1 MAGRF
6 SVEAIFT
13 AIDRMTGPI
22 GRMEKRS
29 LRFARNVS
37 SSLAGADR
45 AFGRIHSGLMR
56 TTAALAGAGVAG
68 GFVAKNIMSAGL
80 DFEQAMANVAAV
92 SLVTRDQVKDLEK
105 EAIRLGGSTKFT
117 AVEVANAMELMGKA
131 GFSNAA
137 IMKGVG
143 GVLAAAA
150 ADGMEIAD
158 AAGVVSNAIKGM
170 GLDVEKDAG
179 RVADVLALASA
190 RTNSSMAS
198 LGESLSNVAA
208 TASDFGIRFE
218 DTVAA
223 VALLQDVGLDASV
236 AGSALNTMLVN
247 LSAPSDAVRAKMRR
261 LGVSFQDAKGNMLPL
276 RDVMGGMARAMAKS
290 GGNMKQ
296 VALVAEMVGLRGQK
310 AASQLAKLAKAGK
323 FDELVRELDA
333 AAGSAEKMAAIRM
346 NTLLGD
352 WETFTGAIDAVKLR
366 LFDLK
371 GGALR
376 GVVQGWTMWA
386 EANEDLIVAKAGEW
400 LNSFQKALPGIVK
413 DAKALG
419 SDLATIARGVAS
431 VAKQLVEWGP
441 GIRTTGQLVAG
452 FYALSVATKVAR
464 GAWAVY
470 RGALIA
476 VTATTRGVAVAN
488 AWLRGSTIAAST
500 ASARAAAASKAYGAA
515 LDGWAGSSGKAA
527 GGLAGLKG
535 MINGTTSLLGKAG
548 LLGAAA
554 AVGFAIGSWAEKK
567 WDIGNQIAKW
577 LADLTGVN
585 AELDKAG
592 GKAKHRGNQPG
603 GERVFADGR
612 IEDAEGNIIKRAD
625 APVGRPGGW
634 RPPPRAAESAAV
646 MGAAARSQRIVE
658 ERSSTTESR
667 ERVDVT
673 IKDESGRAE
682 VKGKPIGRGGLRVK
696 LPASGRL

>member
-1 MAGRF
+1 MSGRF

-22 GRMEKRS
+22 AKMERRS
-29 LRFARNVS
+29 QRFARSVS
-37 SSLAGADR
+37 SSLATADR
-45 AFGRIHSGLMR
+45 AFGRVNSGLMR
-56 TTAALAGAGVAG
+56 ATAALAGAGVAG
-68 GFVAKNIMSAGL
+68 GFVARNILTAGA
-80 DFEQAMANVAAV
+80 DFEQAITNVAAV
-92 SLVTRDQVKDLEK
+92 SLMTRDQIKDLEA

-117 AVEVANAMELMGKA
+117 ASEVANAMELMGKA

-158 AAGVVSNAIKGM
+158 AASVISNAIKGM
-170 GLDVEKDAG
+170 GLDVERDTG

-198 LGESLSNVAA
+198 LGESLANVAA
-208 TASDFGIRFE
+208 TASDFKIPFE
-218 DTVAA
+218 QTVAA

-247 LSAPSDAVRAKMRR
+247 LAKPTDAVRAKMHS
-261 LGVSFQDAKGNMLPL
+261 LGVKFQDAKGNMLPL
-276 RDVMGGMARAMAKS
+276 RDVMGGMAKAMQKS

-296 VALVAEMVGLRGQK
+296 VALIADLVGLRGQK

-323 FDELVRELDA
+323 FDELMKALES

-346 NTLLGD
+346 DTLLGD
-352 WETFTGAIDAVKLR
+352 WELFTGEIDAIKLK

-376 GVVQGWTMWA
+376 GVVQGWTQWA
-386 EANEDLIVAKAGEW
+386 EANEDLIVSKVGEFMTR
-400 LNSFQKALPGIVK
+400 FQKALPGIIK
-413 DAKALG
+413 DAKQVGAE
-419 SDLATIARGVAS
+419 ARAVGGVAREL
-431 VAKQLVEWGP
+431 ARWAP
-441 GIRTTGQLVAG
+441 GVKWTGRLIIG
-452 FYALSVATKVAR
+452 FYAMGAAIKVAR
-464 GAWAVY
+464 LAWLGY

-476 VTATTRGVAVAN
+476 VTATSRGVALAN
-488 AWLRGSTIAAST
+488 AWLRGSTVAAGT
-500 ASARAAAASKAYGAA
+500 AAAQAEAASKAYGAA
-515 LDGWAGSSGKAA
+515 LESWSGSSGKAA
-527 GGLAGLKG
+527 GGLRSLKG

-585 AELDKAG
+585 RELDKAG
-592 GKAKHRGNQPG
+592 GRAQHRGNKEGDDQ
-603 GERVFADGR
+603 VFADGS
-612 IEDAEGNIIKRAD
+612 IKDASGNVIKGPD
-625 APVGRPGGW
+625 KAPGGGRPGL
-634 RPPPRAAESAAV
+634 RQHPSAAEGAGV
-646 MGAAARSQRIVE
+646 MGPAARSQRIVE
-658 ERSSTTESR
+658 ERTSTTEHR
-667 ERVDVT
+667 ERAEVV
-673 IKDESGRAE
+673 IRDESGRAE
-682 VKGKPIGRGGLRVK
+682 VKGKRIGRPGLRIA
-696 LPASGRL
+696 LPASGRF